1 MGELVGLT
9 LLTILTIA
17 IVIVMN
23 TVRSR
28 LMALVGQGIIYDM
41 RRDLLDHLQELPF
54 SFYDSRPHGKILTRV
69 IQYVN
74 NVSDM
79 LSNGVV
85 NFILEIFN
93 LIFIAI
99 FMFFVDVQLSLVVVA
114 GIPIF
119 VVVILLIKP
128 AQRRVWQQVS
138 NKGSNMNAYLQ
149 ESLDGAKITQLF
161 TREQQNAGIF
171 DRLNMDY
178 YRLWNKAQRISNC
191 VWVTVDNVSTWV
203 VGALYIIGV
212 LVMNPMA
219 SFGTIVAISNYAW
232 RFWQPLLNLSNLYN
246 TFINGVAYLERI
258 FEMID
263 EPVEIKDAPDAYE
276 LPKVEGRVTFEDV
289 TFAYEPPRNI
299 LEHVSFDV
307 KPGESIAL
315 VGPTGAGKSTIVNLI
330 SRFYDLSGGRILID
344 GHDISKVTLHSL
356 RSQMGIMLQDS
367 FIFSGTILDNIRY
380 ARQDA
385 TDEEVRRACKT
396 VCADEFISEM
406 EKGYLTEVNERGSR
420 LSQGQR
426 QLVSFARTLL
436 ADPKILILD
445 EATSSIDAKTE
456 RMVQTALNELLKGK
470 RSAFLRGIRCI
481 NLCAAFCQKGDWTAA
496 KEALLEISWRR
507 LRGLQRALY
516 LANLAYV
523 CFYLKEDRE
532 ALETMRHN
540 RAGLQKYRAQLGAL
554 ADVLA
559 IFEAAANG
567 EKKAAARLLAE
578 ARQDYQ
584 GEEACQDFDELER
597 RLGAAQ
603 TKEQ

>member
-1 MGELVGLT
+1 MATRNKYDVDETLETPFSFKHFKRAAVYAKKHTKWMVIALIASVISALSSMLYPLILKHAFDVTIPEGNISELIWLT
-9 LLTILTIA
+9 LFTIA
-17 IVIVMN
+17 TIVLSVAMI
-23 TVRSR
+23 TIRSR
-28 LMALVGQGIIYDM
+28 IMAKVGQGIIYDM
-41 RRDLLDHLQELPF
+41 RKDLFDHLQELPF

-69 IQYVN
+69 IHYVN

-79 LSNGVV
+79 LSNGII
-85 NFILEIFN
+85 NFILEVFN
-93 LIFIAI
+93 VIVYAI
-99 FMFFVDVQLSLVVVA
+99 VMFFVDVQLALVVIA
-114 GIPIF
+114 GVPIF
-119 VVVILLIKP
+119 VTVILIIKP

-161 TREQQNAGIF
+161 TREEQNAGIF
-171 DRLNMDY
+171 DKLNMDY
-178 YRLWNKAQRISNC
+178 FRLWNKAQRISNC

-203 VGALYIIGV
+203 VGAMYIVGIM
-212 LVMNPMA
+212 VMNPMA
-219 SFGTIVAISNYAW
+219 SFGTIVAVSNYAW
-232 RFWQPLLNLSNLYN
+232 RFWQPLINLSNLYN
-246 TFINGVAYLERI
+246 SFINSIAYLERI

-263 EPVEIKDAPDAYE
+263 EPVDIKDAPDAYE

-315 VGPTGAGKSTIVNLI
+315 VGPTGAGKSTVVNLI
-330 SRFYDLSGGRILID
+330 SRFYDLTGGRILVD

-367 FIFSGTILDNIRY
+367 FIFSGTLLENIKY

-385 TDEEVRRACKT
+385 TDEEVKRACKT

-456 RMVQTALNELLKGK
+456 KMVQTALNELLKGRTSFIIAHRLSTIK
-470 RSAFLRGIRCI
+470 NCDKIMYISNKGVSECGTHEELLAK
-481 NLCAAFCQKGDWTAA
+481 KGDYYKLYTA
-496 KEALLEISWRR
+496 
-507 LRGLQRALY
+507 QRTG
-516 LANLAYV
+516 NLGQ
-523 CFYLKEDRE
+523 
-532 ALETMRHN
+532 M
-540 RAGLQKYRAQLGAL
+540 
-554 ADVLA
+554 
-559 IFEAAANG
+559 
-567 EKKAAARLLAE
+567 
-578 ARQDYQ
+578 
-584 GEEACQDFDELER
+584 
-597 RLGAAQ
+597 
-603 TKEQ
+603 